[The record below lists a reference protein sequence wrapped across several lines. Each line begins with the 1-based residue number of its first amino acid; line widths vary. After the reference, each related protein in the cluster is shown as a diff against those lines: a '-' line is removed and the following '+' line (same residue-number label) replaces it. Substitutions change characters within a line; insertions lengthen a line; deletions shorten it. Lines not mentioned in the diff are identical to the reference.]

1 MLSCVK
7 TPRRWPSELA
17 LCSGQGSRGP
27 CLRLQRQNSGS
38 RSCFV
43 FFVFFF
49 WLYLRIRWIGGFGR
63 HGPSRFLGGVWLGGR
78 RLGHHLCVSAESQ
91 GRRPQKR
98 LTWLRSCPSLG
109 RRLCV
114 TWKRSRL
121 HLSVVSKVCF
131 WDSICVKKITHFDG
145 CHYDYERR
153 RR

>member
-49 WLYLRIRWIGGFGR
+49 CLCFFGCILGYGGFGR
-63 HGPSRFLGGVWLGGR
+63 HGPSRFLRGVWLGGR

-91 GRRPQKR
+91 GRRPQRR

-109 RRLCV
+109 RCLCV

-131 WDSICVKKITHFDG
+131 WDSICVKKNNPF
-145 CHYDYERR
+145 
-153 RR
+153 